1 MAGNTSTPGASVAS
15 RVLAILA
22 AFDEH
27 HRQLTLS
34 EVADRARLPLA
45 TAHRLVQELVA
56 GGALTRR
63 PQGDYVIGRLLWDV
77 GLLAPVEAGL
87 RRVAEPVLHDVHA
100 TTRATVHLAVR
111 DGDQVLYL
119 ERMRGRASVP
129 VVSTVGSTL
138 PMHSTG
144 VGKVLLAHAP
154 ADVQQRVLGQLTRV
168 TPYTIT
174 QPSVLAEQLD
184 RVRNDGYA
192 TTSEEMSLGAASL
205 AVPVL
210 RDDEAVAAIGVVVA
224 SLRRDRPR
232 LLAALQV
239 AARGI
244 SRQLSTR

>member
-210 RDDEAVAAIGVVVA
+210 RDDEVVAAIGVVVA
-224 SLRRDRPR
+224 SLRRDRTR